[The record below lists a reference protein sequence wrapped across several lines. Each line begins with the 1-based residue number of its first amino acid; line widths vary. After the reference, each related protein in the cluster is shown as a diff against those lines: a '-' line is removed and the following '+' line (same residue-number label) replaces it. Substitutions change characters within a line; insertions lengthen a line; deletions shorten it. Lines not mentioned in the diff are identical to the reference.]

1 MGSYFETF
9 LEAKLREY
17 QLILLGSQALAQK
30 MISISKEIQY
40 STVKPFIAINKNLT
54 DTTFIHI

>member
-17 QLILLGSQALAQK
+17 QLILLGSHTLAQK
-30 MISISKEIQY
+30 MIPISKEIQY
-40 STVKPFIAINKNLT
+40 STVKPFIVINKNLT

>member
-1 MGSYFETF
+1 MGSYFEAF

-17 QLILLGSQALAQK
+17 QLILLGSHTLAQK
-30 MISISKEIQY
+30 MIPISKEIQY
-40 STVKPFIAINKNLT
+40 STVKPFIVINKNLT